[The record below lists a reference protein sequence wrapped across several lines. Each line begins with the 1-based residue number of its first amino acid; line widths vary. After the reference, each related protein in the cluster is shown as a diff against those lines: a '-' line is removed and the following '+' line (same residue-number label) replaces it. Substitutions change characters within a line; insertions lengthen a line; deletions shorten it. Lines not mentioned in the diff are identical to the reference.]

1 MSSSQ
6 KKRKCRGCGGYC
18 GRRKGQGCQ
27 YAANEAK
34 RHSEEL
40 YQAVTAGL
48 RNKKG
53 GAA

>member
-1 MSSSQ
+1 MAAT
-6 KKRKCRGCGGYC
+6 KKPKCRTCGGYC

-34 RHSEEL
+34 RRADEL
-40 YQAVTAGL
+40 YQYATAGMHG
-48 RNKKG
+48 KKG